1 MPRNDPG
8 SPPEDGAA
16 GGAGAARRDRH
27 GDGGHP
33 RSGDDDRIERRLRTL
48 GSVCAV
54 LAAAVLVT
62 AGTIGWAAGRA
73 AEGSL
78 MASPPAD
85 SFLIAI
91 GAMLLVLLASAVHR
105 RILRPPLPA
114 QTDGAPGDEPSGELS
129 DEPSGELSD
138 EPGDEPNDEASGD
151 PRGDPEASR
160 LRAYSWATGVSFGM
174 LAAAAALGAVIAQ
187 SGKALFYG
195 LVICLAALIAMMAR
209 WPRRSGFDLAGR
221 GDRSEP

>member
-8 SPPEDGAA
+8 SPPEDGTA
-16 GGAGAARRDRH
+16 GGAGAARRDGH

-33 RSGDDDRIERRLRTL
+33 PSGDDDRIERRLRTL

-73 AEGSL
+73 AEGTL
-78 MASPPAD
+78 MASPPAG

-114 QTDGAPGDEPSGELS
+114 ETDGAPDDEPKDELS

-138 EPGDEPNDEASGD
+138 EPADEPG
-151 PRGDPEASR
+151 ASR

-174 LAAAAALGAVIAQ
+174 LAAAGALGAVIAQ

-195 LVICLAALIAMMAR
+195 LVICLAALIAMVAR

-221 GDRSEP
+221 GDRPEA